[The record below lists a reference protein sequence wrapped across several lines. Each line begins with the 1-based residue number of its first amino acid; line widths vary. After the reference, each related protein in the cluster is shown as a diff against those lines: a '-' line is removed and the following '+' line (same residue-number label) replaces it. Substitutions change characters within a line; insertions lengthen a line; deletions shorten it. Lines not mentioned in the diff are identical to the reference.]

1 VRPSKISCGGGVARQ
16 KPTGVEAAFST
27 RYNYLG
33 SRSVDV
39 TLRINDDKPFK
50 QVWKASMDGRAAF
63 ASDAV
68 ELIRMLPDNAKL
80 FVRTIRSGG
89 KIKEANFN
97 LGAISEIRRKIAH
110 ACDWDD
116 TSNDPV
122 GLVDHSGSPH

>member
-1 VRPSKISCGGGVARQ
+1 
-16 KPTGVEAAFST
+16 
-27 RYNYLG
+27 
-33 SRSVDV
+33 
-39 TLRINDDKPFK
+39 
-50 QVWKASMDGRAAF
+50 MDGRAAF

-68 ELIRMLPDNAKL
+68 ELVRMLPDNAKL
-80 FVRTIRSGG
+80 FVRTIRPDG

-116 TSNDPV
+116 ASNYPV